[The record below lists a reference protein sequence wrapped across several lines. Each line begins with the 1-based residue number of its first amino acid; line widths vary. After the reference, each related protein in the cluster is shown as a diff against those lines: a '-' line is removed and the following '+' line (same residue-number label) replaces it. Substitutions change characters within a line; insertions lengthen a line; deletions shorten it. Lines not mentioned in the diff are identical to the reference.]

1 MLCISVCNLL
11 MLSSQVG
18 CCNASCESGMVLL
31 GILFH
36 LVNVCC
42 WCMLTYLCAMW
53 CSLLRLSGVI
63 LLLCKLPMLLT
74 VMGHLGMLHLHKA
87 HLPSSLFFF
96 SFFFTQMVVTGS
108 GKRGSLFTVYP
119 FTTTLL
125 VHPGLTSGL
134 SPFHLPS
141 WAFFL
146 SWNHSTFWFSIR
158 SYTFCQ
164 VKYE

>member
-1 MLCISVCNLL
+1 MVALALAMGYGSVCVVLHCTSRSAVIFVYTSAKLSIWKAGCNASSDTSILPVPLLLPMFCICVCNLL
-11 MLSSQVG
+11 MLSSQDG

-87 HLPSSLFFF
+87 HLPSSLFF
-96 SFFFTQMVVTGS
+96 
-108 GKRGSLFTVYP
+108 
-119 FTTTLL
+119 
-125 VHPGLTSGL
+125 
-134 SPFHLPS
+134 SPF
-141 WAFFL
+141 FL
-146 SWNHSTFWFSIR
+146 LRW
-158 SYTFCQ
+158 
-164 VKYE
+164 